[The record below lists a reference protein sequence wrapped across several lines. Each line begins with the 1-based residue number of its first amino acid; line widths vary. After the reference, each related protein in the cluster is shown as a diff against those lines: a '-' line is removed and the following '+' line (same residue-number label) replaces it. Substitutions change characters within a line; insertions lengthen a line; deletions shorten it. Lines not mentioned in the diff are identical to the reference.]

1 MMHLSERTTRA
12 ILLFGKVLVSLAV
25 VVAAVVAAWYIWV
38 YYERDPRTREGHVRA
53 DTVGVTA
60 DVSGLITYVAV
71 SGDQRV
77 RKGELL
83 YRVDPARFRI
93 ALDRARANLESAE
106 ASLIFARQQA
116 HRNRAL
122 AGLVS
127 QQTID
132 QSDSEL
138 RTAKAT
144 VDQDRA
150 LLASAQLDLK
160 RSSVRAPVNGIVAYA
175 NLRPG
180 AYVTP
185 GHGLVTMI
193 DEDSLRVEGYF
204 QETRI
209 GLIKVGDPADVILM
223 GQQQVLHGH
232 VSSITGAINDSDTS
246 IGSNLL
252 PTINPNFSWVR
263 LAQRIPVRVR
273 LDEVPAGTVL
283 IPGRSA
289 TVVIEGK
296 PHYPSRAALFPVP
309 AENSSGPMI
318 PAQDALI
325 PNAREAAAPA
335 TTGSAQ
341 GEWP

>member
-1 MMHLSERTTRA
+1 M
-12 ILLFGKVLVSLAV
+12 
-25 VVAAVVAAWYIWV
+25 
-38 YYERDPRTREGHVRA
+38 
-53 DTVGVTA
+53 
-60 DVSGLITYVAV
+60 
-71 SGDQRV
+71 
-77 RKGELL
+77 
-83 YRVDPARFRI
+83 
-93 ALDRARANLESAE
+93 
-106 ASLIFARQQA
+106 
-116 HRNRAL
+116 
-122 AGLVS
+122 
-127 QQTID
+127 
-132 QSDSEL
+132 
-138 RTAKAT
+138 AKAT

-150 LLASAQLDLK
+150 SLASARLDLQ

-175 NLRPG
+175 DLTPG
-180 AYVTP
+180 AYITP

-223 GQQQVLHGH
+223 GQSQVLHGH
-232 VSSITGAINDSDTS
+232 VSSITSAINDSDTS

-252 PTINPNFSWVR
+252 PTIDPNFSWVR

-273 LDEVPAGTVL
+273 LDKVPADTVL

-296 PHYPSRAALFPVP
+296 SYRPSRTALFPAV
-309 AENSSGPMI
+309 AASSREPMI

-325 PNAREAAAPA
+325 PNAREIVKPA
-335 TTGSAQ
+335 VPSSVQ